1 MQATELPM
9 PWDHVRVER
18 AHIGHERNALA
29 VDPAIDAG
37 GGRTVPVDGAVV
49 EVGGEMV
56 VNQ

>member
-1 MQATELPM
+1 M